1 MKKIKILLAED
12 DVNLGSLLQQYLE
25 AKNFDTQLYTDGE
38 EAYKAYMQNDFDLC
52 ILDVMMPKRDGFEL
66 AKSFKSVKDEIPII
80 FLTAKVLKE
89 DVLKGFKL
97 GADDYITKPFNM
109 EELLY
114 RIEAVL
120 RRFGRDTVDEQSV
133 FQIGTIHFDSNSQTI
148 RIGEDDNTIKLTS
161 KESDLLKLLCI
172 HRNSVMRR
180 DFALKAIWGV
190 DNYFNAR
197 SMDVYITKL
206 RKILQADTNI
216 KIINKHGEGYKLI
229 AGEEDEQ

>member
-1 MKKIKILLAED
+1 MKKIKVLLAED

-25 AKNFDTQLYTDGE
+25 AKNYETQLFHDGE
-38 EAYKAYMQNDFDLC
+38 SAYKAYMQNDFDIC

-66 AKSFKSVKDEIPII
+66 AKNIKSINENVPVI

-89 DVLKGFKL
+89 DVLKGFKI

-120 RRFGRDTVDEQSV
+120 RRFGRDRVEEQSV
-133 FQIGTIHFDSNSQTI
+133 FQIGIINFDSNLQTI
-148 RIGEDDNTIKLTS
+148 KIENSEETVKLTS
-161 KESDLLKLLCI
+161 KESDLLKLLCQN
-172 HRNSVMRR
+172 RNSVMRR
-180 DFALKAIWGV
+180 DYALKAIWGV

-206 RKILQADTNI
+206 RKILQADPNI

-229 AGEEDEQ
+229 VGEEEE

>member
-1 MKKIKILLAED
+1 MSKIKVLLAED
-12 DVNLGSLLQQYLE
+12 DLNLGSLLKQYLE
-25 AKNFDTQLYTDGE
+25 AKDFETDLFSDGE
-38 EAYKAYMQNDFDLC
+38 EAYKGYMKKEFDIC
-52 ILDVMMPKRDGFEL
+52 ILDVMMPKKDGFEL
-66 AKSFKSVKDEIPII
+66 AKNIRSLNKDIPII

-89 DVLKGFKL
+89 DVLKGFKI

-120 RRFGRDTVDEQSV
+120 RRAGREMTDTRTL
-133 FQIGTIHFDSNSQTI
+133 FTIGFLTFDSNTQII
-148 RIGEDDNTIKLTS
+148 RTSNDEKKSEKLTS
-161 KESDLLKLLCI
+161 KESELLKLLCK
-172 HRNSVMRR
+172 HRDTVMRR
-180 DFALKAIWGV
+180 DYALKAIWSG

-206 RKILQADTNI
+206 RKLLQMDPRV

-229 AGEEDEQ
+229 VEDE

>member
-25 AKNFDTQLYTDGE
+25 AKDYDTQLYTDGE
-38 EAYKAYMQNDFDLC
+38 EAYKAYMKNEFDLC

-66 AKSFKSVKDEIPII
+66 AKSFKAVNDAVPVI

-120 RRFGRDTVDEQSV
+120 RRFGREITEEQFV
-133 FQIGTIHFDSNSQTI
+133 FQIGTIHFDSNSQIIKTGSNDEI
-148 RIGEDDNTIKLTS
+148 IKLTS
-161 KESDLLKLLCI
+161 KESDLLKLLCVYQ
-172 HRNSVMRR
+172 NSVMRR

-206 RKILQADTNI
+206 RKILQTDPNI
-216 KIINKHGEGYKLI
+216 KIINKHGEGYRLI
-229 AGEEDEQ
+229 VGEED